1 MVTLIS
7 QCSQNEAVRR
17 RELEAVMLL
26 AQSDM
31 ADSLAAVASFEAA
44 LSGFLGF
51 TACVTT
57 SSDTAALSVMAGAM
71 GLLPGDEVLIS
82 PDVSAWV
89 AAALVHDGM
98 TLRLIDYV
106 PGTLHIDA
114 LKLKE
119 NLTDRSRLVILS
131 SHFSFPDHEAVVQDL
146 CRLHSVI
153 PVVEVTAS
161 CLADPERMTR
171 VAGFDIALISL
182 REGRSTLSTGE
193 GGALFYRR
201 DDWARKAKSFSQ
213 FSDLDGVHQGV
224 NHKLSGIQCA
234 LGQVRLAVLAGTVSA
249 VPDEWK
255 QHREWC
261 ERFKITGFA
270 LPEPYLPS
278 GWIIE
283 KHVAAAHEVPYLP
296 LPVLTG
302 FPASYSS
309 AVPEAQ
315 KMCHKWVMLP
325 LGVRVAA

>member
-1 MVTLIS
+1 MLTIIP
-7 QCSQNEAVRR
+7 QCSESEAVRR

-44 LSGFLGF
+44 LAGFLGF

-71 GLLPGDEVLIS
+71 GLMPGDEVLIS

-98 TLRLIDYV
+98 KLTLIDYA
-106 PGTLHIDA
+106 PSTLHIDA
-114 LKLKE
+114 VKLKE

-131 SHFSFPDHEAVVQDL
+131 SHFSFPEHEAALQDL
-146 CRLHSVI
+146 CRLHSLI

-171 VAGFDIALISL
+171 VAGFDIALVSL
-182 REGRSTLSTGE
+182 REGRGTLSTGE

-234 LGQVRLAVLAGTVSA
+234 LGQIRLTVLAETVIA
-249 VPDEWK
+249 VPDQWK
-255 QHREWC
+255 QHCEWC
-261 ERFKITGFA
+261 EQFKITGFA
-270 LPEPYLPS
+270 QHERYLPS

-283 KHVAAAHEVPYLP
+283 KHAAAAHEVPCKP

-309 AVPEAQ
+309 ALPEAQ
-315 KMCHKWVMLP
+315 KMCQKWALLP
-325 LGVRVAA
+325 LSVGGAA